1 MRNKQKDIFQIY
13 DSITKVP
20 CYKLSQF
27 LVDLGFTESEQ
38 QSIFVEMNDLFLS
51 KFNDPSGLNSGI
63 SLIEQGRLRVSNV
76 IERVYQRRMNGLSNP
91 AQSKFMD
98 QHLIQD

>member
-20 CYKLSQF
+20 CYQLCQF

-51 KFNDPSGLNSGI
+51 KVNDPTGLNSGI
-63 SLIEQGRLRVSNV
+63 SLIEQGRLRVFNI
-76 IERVYQRRMNGLSNP
+76 IEGVYQRRMNGLSNP